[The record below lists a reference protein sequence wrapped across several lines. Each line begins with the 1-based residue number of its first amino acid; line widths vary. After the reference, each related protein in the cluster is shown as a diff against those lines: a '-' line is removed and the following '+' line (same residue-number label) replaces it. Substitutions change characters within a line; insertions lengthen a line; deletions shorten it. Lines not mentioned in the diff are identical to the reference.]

1 MDVPTLNYGHELWVV
16 TERMRS
22 RIQVAKMSFLCR
34 VAGLSLRDR
43 VRSSDIW
50 ERLRVE
56 LLLLHIERSQLRWV
70 RHVVKMPPGSMPIWE
85 ETPGQPKDTL
95 ERLYFLAWEVLVSPW
110 RSWWK
115 WLGRGTSGSPCSSC
129 CPCDPDLDKWWK
141 TKPKQ

>member
-1 MDVPTLNYGHELWVV
+1 
-16 TERMRS
+16 
-22 RIQVAKMSFLCR
+22 MSFFRRLAR
-34 VAGLSLRDR
+34 ISLKDR

-56 LLLLHIERSQLRWV
+56 LLLLLHIERSQLRWV

-115 WLGRGTSGSPCSSC
+115 WLGRGTSGSPCTNC
-129 CPCDPDLDKWWK
+129 CPHDLDPD
-141 TKPKQ
+141 KQQKMR